1 MDFLQQ
7 VEAKKTLEAHI
18 DEYVQAQIATYAMDN
33 AIESDFEY
41 FLSYFF
47 DQWKADE
54 VDVEFVLKVGAG
66 LHRYK
71 ADCIEQI
78 DRYTQTFTYEHMDV
92 LDQACLLL
100 GILEYRIMQTPRE
113 VVINEMVELAKRYSD
128 EGAPKL
134 INGIL
139 HPLLAALDG

>member
-1 MDFLQQ
+1 M
-7 VEAKKTLEAHI
+7 EAKKTLEAHI

-33 AIESDFEY
+33 AIESEFEY

-54 VDVEFVLKVGAG
+54 VDVEFILKVGAG

-71 ADCIEQI
+71 ADCIQQI
-78 DRYTQTFTYEHMDV
+78 DQYTETFKYEQMDII
-92 LDQACLLL
+92 DQACLLL
-100 GILEYRIMQTPRE
+100 GILEHRLMQTPKE

-128 EGAPKL
+128 DGAPKL

-139 HPLLAALDG
+139 HPLLHNLDV